1 MSALES
7 WPHLFIP
14 GTEDGPIALT
24 LHGTGGNEH
33 EVSTLGQVFMPGAPI
48 VSPRGRVTEGGMNRW
63 FRRLGEGIFDVDDV
77 IARAGELADFIGLAT
92 AHYGLSGRPIVA
104 LGFSNGAN
112 IATATALLHPSV
124 LNRAVALSGMYPFAE
139 RDPVGDAT
147 GVSLYLANGTH
158 DPMAPLA
165 SVTQLETVAGTHG
178 ATVERLVR
186 PGGHGI
192 TQEDVAGATQWLQ
205 SLDQSKD

>member
-1 MSALES
+1 MTELET
-7 WPHLFIP
+7 WPHLFVP
-14 GTEDGPIALT
+14 GNDDGPIALT

-33 EVSTLGQVFMPGAPI
+33 EVSTLAQVLMPGAPI

-77 IARAGELADFIGLAT
+77 IVRAGELAEFIGLAT
-92 AHYGLSGRPIVA
+92 AQYGLSGRPIVA

-124 LNRAVALSGMYPFAE
+124 LNRAVSLSGMYPFGE
-139 RDPVGDAT
+139 QDPVGDAT
-147 GVSLYLANGTH
+147 GVSFFLANGTH

-165 SVTQLETVAGTHG
+165 SVTRLETVAGSHG

-192 TQEDVAGATQWLQ
+192 TQEDVASATQWLE
-205 SLDQSKD
+205 SLA

>member
-1 MSALES
+1 MTELEN
-7 WPHLFIP
+7 WPHLFVP
-14 GTEDGPIALT
+14 GHDDGPIALT

-33 EVSTLGQVFMPGAPI
+33 EVSTLAQVLMPGAPI
-48 VSPRGRVTEGGMNRW
+48 LSPRGRVTEGGMNRW
-63 FRRLGEGIFDVDDV
+63 FRRLGEGLFDVDDV
-77 IARAGELADFIGLAT
+77 IVRAGELAEFIGLAT
-92 AHYGLSGRPIVA
+92 AQYGLSGRPIVA

-124 LNRAVALSGMYPFAE
+124 LNRAVSLSGMYPFGE
-139 RDPVGDAT
+139 QDPVGDAT
-147 GVSLYLANGTH
+147 GVSFFLANGTH

-165 SVTQLETVAGTHG
+165 SVTRLETVAGSHG

-192 TQEDVAGATQWLQ
+192 TQEDVASATQWLE
-205 SLDQSKD
+205 SLA

>member
-1 MSALES
+1 MTELEN
-7 WPHLFIP
+7 WPHLFVP
-14 GTEDGPIALT
+14 GNDDGPIALT

-33 EVSTLGQVFMPGAPI
+33 EVSTLAQVLMPGAPI
-48 VSPRGRVTEGGMNRW
+48 LSPRGRVSEGGMNRW

-77 IARAGELADFIGLAT
+77 IVRAGELADFIGLAT
-92 AHYGLSGRPIVA
+92 AQYGLSGRPIVA

-124 LNRAVALSGMYPFAE
+124 LNRAVSLSGMYPFGE
-139 RDPVGDAT
+139 QDPVGDAT
-147 GVSLYLANGTH
+147 GVSFFLANGTH

-165 SVTQLETVAGTHG
+165 SVTRLETVAGSHG

-192 TQEDVAGATQWLQ
+192 TQEDVAAATQWLE
-205 SLDQSKD
+205 SLA